1 MMQGKIKIKL
11 NQNFTFSKKKYKVFI
26 NENFI
31 GELSNTNNRLD
42 YLTTLGQH
50 TILIQGNKT
59 EWEQNI
65 DLTFTKSILPMYIDD
80 KSTEIYNNESKFL
93 YRSLIGFAFIYLLA
107 FVYGLWQLEID
118 NISLIGILPILI
130 TAMII
135 APNKEKREFKLKFS

>member
-1 MMQGKIKIKL
+1 MQGKIKIKL